1 MIVFKGFIMRFVRFL
16 FFMTLL
22 NVGKI
27 GVFGL
32 VLCVLWGGCD
42 FRVEFILKYLKTRDL
57 GLKKPT
63 LTKTQPNQVSIKL
76 GIPLLL

>member
-1 MIVFKGFIMRFVRFL
+1 MGLLDLVGFLRGVVVFKHV
-16 FFMTLL
+16 
-22 NVGKI
+22 
-27 GVFGL
+27 
-32 VLCVLWGGCD
+32 
-42 FRVEFILKYLKTRDL
+42 KTRDL

>member
-1 MIVFKGFIMRFVRFL
+1 MVWGGLLDLVGVGVVVFKHV
-16 FFMTLL
+16 
-22 NVGKI
+22 KS
-27 GVFGL
+27 
-32 VLCVLWGGCD
+32 
-42 FRVEFILKYLKTRDL
+42 RDL